1 MPRPLI
7 PAEVI
12 YERALALLDAEG
24 ADALSA
30 RRLAADL
37 GISTR
42 TLYEQVGP
50 REKLIRTL
58 VARHFSRLVGLS

>member
-37 GISTR
+37 GIST
-42 TLYEQVGP
+42 ENAV
-50 REKLIRTL
+50 
-58 VARHFSRLVGLS
+58 